1 MDVRHVN
8 TIVMKTIASTM
19 LLFLL
24 GTMFVSLF
32 HLSMGMDMTGGMTDC
47 PFAANEEVI
56 CPMNLGDHIGAW
68 KAAFLS
74 VVPALTLLLAVAGLA
89 VFIASVAPNLLRKIQ
104 YAAPPSSRW
113 LQARTYT
120 FSYRPLQE
128 LFSSGILHPKL
139 F

>member
-1 MDVRHVN
+1 
-8 TIVMKTIASTM
+8 MKTIASTM

-47 PFAANEEVI
+47 PFVTHAEVI
-56 CPMNLGDHIGAW
+56 CQMNVADHIGAW
-68 KAAFLS
+68 KSAFLS
-74 VVPALTLLLAVAGLA
+74 VVPALTLLLAVAGIAIL
-89 VFIASVAPNLLRKIQ
+89 VASVAPNLLRKIQ
-104 YAAPPSSRW
+104 YASPPSSRW